1 MGNLL
6 LGAGLAL
13 ALALLIAIHHKLD
26 GLPPRLWAIAKR
38 ERAADEARALTALT
52 EATAAR
58 VGTITLG
65 LRHHEEHLAASVR
78 AQIAEAETRARV
90 VERRSSDAGVAL
102 HAATDLVRALRS
114 LCEEME
120 ALIACGHDAA
130 RARAAPALRDPPLD
144 ERPTMELSPRAPAE
158 EGEEPAEELTTVA
171 DRPAIGGAWR

>member
-1 MGNLL
+1 M
-6 LGAGLAL
+6 ATIFFATGLAL
-13 ALALLIAIHHKLD
+13 ALALLIAIHRKLD

-52 EATAAR
+52 EATAAK

-65 LRHHEEHLAASVR
+65 LRHHEEQLAASLR

-90 VERRSSDAGVAL
+90 AERRSSEAGVAL

-114 LCEEME
+114 LCGEME
-120 ALIACGHDAA
+120 AVIACAHDAT

-144 ERPTMELSPRAPAE
+144 ERPTMEITPRAPAE
-158 EGEEPAEELTTVA
+158 EDEEPAEELTTVA
-171 DRPAIGGAWR
+171 DRPAVGGAWR